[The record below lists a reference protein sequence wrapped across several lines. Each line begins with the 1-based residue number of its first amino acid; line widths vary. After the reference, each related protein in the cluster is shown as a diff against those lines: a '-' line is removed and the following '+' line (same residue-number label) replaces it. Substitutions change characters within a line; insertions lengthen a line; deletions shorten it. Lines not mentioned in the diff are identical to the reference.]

1 MKTEKIQEVI
11 DIIKTLPAADSANS
25 NENVVSTIEAE
36 QVYRNVIE
44 NRLNHCLSNLKAHVK
59 DAVYVGSAVVW
70 NGGHFSIPV
79 YNSLLEAQEQEMR
92 DWGAIVWQQIVRQMA
107 IERVNP
113 VYFNIATEYLMFAE

>member
-11 DIIKTLPAADSANS
+11 DIIKTLPVADSANS

-44 NRLNHCLSNLKAHVK
+44 NRLNHCLSNLKAHAK

-70 NGGHFSIPV
+70 NGGHFTIPV

-92 DWGAIVWQQIVRQMA
+92 DWGAIVWQQIIRQMA
-107 IERVNP
+107 IERFNP
-113 VYFNIATEYLMFAE
+113 VYFNIATEYLVFAE